1 MVSGSGGTTSDLF
14 MNFKVPSPRTEM
26 KETMEVN
33 NQTGFFGRVAS
44 RHWLIFVTY
53 PWLRA
58 GNPYKESTRVR
69 NRERRATI

>member
-14 MNFKVPSPRTEM
+14 MNFKDPSPLTEM

-53 PWLRA
+53 R
-58 GNPYKESTRVR
+58 
-69 NRERRATI
+69 